1 MTKSSV
7 HVSVEGCGI
16 FISVCKQKRPWGY
29 PLLVVNKILPFM
41 PVNNAPVKQSA
52 YSIIPRKATQSNVL
66 VLVIRA
72 YPIKDKS
79 YLMSSADKSC
89 HNQ

>member
-52 YSIIPRKATQSNVL
+52 YYTTQSNPIKCVG
-66 VLVIRA
+66 VGDQSVH
-72 YPIKDKS
+72 PIKDMS
-79 YLMSSADKSC
+79 YLMSSADQSC